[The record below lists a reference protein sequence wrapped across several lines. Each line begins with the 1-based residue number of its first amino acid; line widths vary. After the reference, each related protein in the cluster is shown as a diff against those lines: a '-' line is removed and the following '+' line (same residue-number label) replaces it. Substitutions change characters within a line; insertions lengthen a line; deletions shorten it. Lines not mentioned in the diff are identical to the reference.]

1 VSAPIILY
9 GATWCAACKEATKWL
24 TSKRAKFV
32 SKDIDDD
39 GVAAEMGAKLK
50 AAGLGSVGIP
60 VMILAGKVHVG
71 FDAAK
76 PPVLPPG
83 SYAPPLAAPQPAPQ
97 KPAVEPQPSQALPGY
112 SQALAV
118 GIGVVGGATVAF
130 WAFDAVLGRGL
141 EAAEK
146 KQIGAFAMTMGAL
159 GLAGVLGYEKWLTI
173 EGLSEKVEGLTK

>member
-1 VSAPIILY
+1 MSAPIILY
-9 GATWCAACKEATKWL
+9 GATWCAACKKAKEWL
-24 TSKRAKFV
+24 ASKGANYV
-32 SKDIDDD
+32 VKDIDDD
-39 GVAAEMGAKLK
+39 GVAAEMAAKLK

-60 VMILAGKVHVG
+60 VLILAGKVHVG

-83 SYAPPLAAPQPAPQ
+83 SYAPPPAAPLKPSLEPQPAQ
-97 KPAVEPQPSQALPGY
+97 AVPDY
-112 SQALAV
+112 SQVLAV
-118 GIGVVGGATVAF
+118 GLGVVGGATVGF

-146 KQIGAFAMTMGAL
+146 KQIGAFAMSMGAL

>member
-1 VSAPIILY
+1 VSAPIVLY
-9 GATWCAACKEATKWL
+9 GATWCAACKKAKEWL
-24 TSKRAKFV
+24 ASKGANYV
-32 SKDIDDD
+32 VKDIDDD

-83 SYAPPLAAPQPAPQ
+83 SYTPPPAVKPQPP
-97 KPAVEPQPSQALPGY
+97 QALPDY

-118 GIGVVGGATVAF
+118 GLGVVGGATVGF

-159 GLAGVLGYEKWLTI
+159 GVAGLLGYEKWLTI
-173 EGLSEKVEGLTK
+173 EGLSEKVEGLAK